1 MQPSASPSRLIS
13 FFPVLVGFT
22 VVAYLVYTGSW
33 VVHNV
38 RGGAWSGWLERIY
51 LAAFVAWVICLAAT
65 LWAKRRIKS
74 DAYRGVADER
84 TAELM
89 LRAHRIALVVI
100 LLIQLPFFFFT
111 VPSAAMAQFTVTT
124 GVVALF
130 VSYAWLDR

>member
-1 MQPSASPSRLIS
+1 MHPSASPSRLAT
-13 FFPVLVGFT
+13 FFPALVGIT
-22 VVAYLVYTGSW
+22 VVAYLIYTGSW

-38 RGGAWSGWLERIY
+38 RGGEWSGWLERIY
-51 LAAFVAWVICLAAT
+51 LAAFFAWVICLAAT
-65 LWAKRRIKS
+65 LWAKRRIKA

-100 LLIQLPFFFFT
+100 LFVQIPFFFIA
-111 VPSAAMAQFTVTT
+111 VPSAAMAQITVTT